1 MDHFF
6 HRLLYLFIT
15 CVGIGSVQMGEPS
28 IRNKG
33 ETISNM
39 PRMATSGKLAHAG
52 KRKHAHQLLKSEQR
66 QRNCRNLLYGN
77 GGGSG
82 GVNYCNPERRTV
94 QQQKLARR
102 RDGNGGGSR
111 GIDNCNPKWRTTRQ
125 QNLASW
131 RDGDS
136 GGSGSVNHCD
146 PKWRTARQ
154 QNLARRPII
163 NQSLSPPSCLC
174 RPRRQSC
181 CHHSL
186 VCDSH
191 PSLQYLVCCCCRHF
205 LSAADTLIISRY
217 FVDC

>member
-15 CVGIGSVQMGEPS
+15 CVGLGSVQMGEPS

-94 QQQKLARR
+94 QQQKLAR
-102 RDGNGGGSR
+102 
-111 GIDNCNPKWRTTRQ
+111 
-125 QNLASW
+125 W

-136 GGSGSVNHCD
+136 GGSGSINHCD